1 MRVFLRKIVTFIAIV
16 LPLAQALSQNTG
28 GKNRVGSKVIDDSTK
43 QIYGPKT
50 ATWINEKDLFENKV
64 NYHPIDTSI
73 FNYHRWTYVQRFN
86 NFYKDLGIVGTA
98 LNSIFPLSPS
108 SIGVSTGYSVYEPYF
123 NSEEVKYFDT
133 KSPYTR
139 MYVVWGG
146 KGRAATRIEFSRNIN
161 PRWNFGFNYRPLLVD
176 KQIQRRGKGD
186 RQTISHYIDLYTAYR
201 TKNDKYSL
209 LVNYRR
215 MRHTVN
221 ENGGVNVTVP
231 PDSTYSSLFLK
242 NTKPKLSYATSVE
255 QRNNL
260 HYFHQFK
267 VGKGLQIYH
276 KGDLGKQYNLYRDD
290 LSQEPDYYDN
300 YEKKLGKDS
309 IKIKDSVK
317 YAYLQNEFGIKGNA
331 NRIFYNFYYRIKSYE
346 FSYKYLRADSL
357 KFSPKGKEYYAGAK
371 VGYSFDSLNSVSGLV
386 EYLLD
391 GNYRVESELSTK
403 WIDAS
408 ARRLSSKPG
417 FVQNAYRGSFDYWS
431 NNFSNVQTDQAFVFL
446 KGKLGPLFVS
456 PGVNYTAY
464 QNYIY
469 YEKRDSFPNTDQKV
483 LPVQSKGSQILVAPE
498 IRMDFKFF
506 KSFHFRPQAIYS
518 KLIKNDDKA
527 LRVPE
532 LFINSQLAFEDHL
545 FKRNIEVQI
554 GVDVH
559 WHSAYTALAYDPAIQ
574 QFYVQ
579 NNVVSPAFPLMDIFL
594 NGKIKTGKFF
604 VKYHNFV
611 QLITKSGHLPTPDY
625 PGQGNVLDFGFELLL
640 FD

>member
-1 MRVFLRKIVTFIAIV
+1 MV
-16 LPLAQALSQNTG
+16 QALSQNTG

-50 ATWINEKDLFENKV
+50 STWITEKEIFENKV

-73 FNYHRWTYVQRFN
+73 FNYHRWTYVQRLN
-86 NFYKDLGIVGTA
+86 NTYKDLGFVGTA
-98 LNSIFPLSPS
+98 LNSIFPLLSAT
-108 SIGVSTGYSVYEPYF
+108 IGVSPGYSVYEPYF
-123 NSEEVKYFDT
+123 NSEEIKYFDT

-146 KGRAATRIEFSRNIN
+146 KGRAATRIEFSRNIS
-161 PRWNFGFNYRPLLVD
+161 PQWNFGFNYRPLLVD
-176 KQIQRRGKGD
+176 KQIQRKGKGD
-186 RQTISHYIDLYTAYR
+186 RQTVSHYIDLYMAYR
-201 TKNDKYSL
+201 TKNDKYSVL
-209 LVNYRR
+209 ASYRR
-215 MRHTVN
+215 IRHTVN

-231 PDSTYSSLFLK
+231 PDSTYASLFLK

-255 QRNNL
+255 QRNNF

-267 VGKGLQIYH
+267 VGKGLQIYQ
-276 KGDLGKQYNLYRDD
+276 KGDWGKQYNLYRDD
-290 LSQEPDYYDN
+290 LSQEPDYYDH

-309 IKIKDSVK
+309 IKVKDSVK

-331 NRIFYNFYYRIKSYE
+331 KSLFYNFYYKVKSYE

-357 KFSPKGKEYYAGAK
+357 CFDSKAQEHYAGAK
-371 VGYSFDSLNSVSGLV
+371 VAYSFDSLNSVSGLV

-391 GNYRVESELSTK
+391 GNYRVEGELSTK

-408 ARRLSSKPG
+408 ARRLLSKPG
-417 FVQNAYRGSFDYWS
+417 FVQNAYRGSFDYWN
-431 NNFSNVQTDQAFVFL
+431 NNFSNVQTDHAFVFL
-446 KGKLGPLFVS
+446 KGKLGPLAVS
-456 PGVNYTAY
+456 PGVTYTAY
-464 QNYIY
+464 KNYIY

-498 IRMDFKFF
+498 LRIDFNFF
-506 KSFHFRPQAIYS
+506 KSFHFRPQVIYAN
-518 KLIKNDDKA
+518 LIKNDDNA

-532 LFINSQLAFEDHL
+532 LFINSQLTFEDHL
-545 FKRNIEVQI
+545 FKRNIEVQM

-559 WHSAYTALAYDPAIQ
+559 WHSAYTALGYDPAIQ

-604 VKYHNFV
+604 VKYHNFI

>member
-1 MRVFLRKIVTFIAIV
+1 VFLRKILTFLAIV

-28 GKNRVGSKVIDDSTK
+28 GKSRVGSKIIDDSTK

-50 ATWINEKDLFENKV
+50 ATWVNEKELFENKV
-64 NYHPIDTSI
+64 TYHPIDTSI

-86 NFYKDLGIVGTA
+86 NFYKDLGFVGTA

-139 MYVVWGG
+139 MQIIWGG
-146 KGRAATRIEFSRNIN
+146 KGRASTRVEFSRNIT
-161 PRWNFGFNYRPLLVD
+161 PRWNFGFDYRPLLID
-176 KQIQRRGKGD
+176 KQIQRKGKGD
-186 RQTISHYIDLYTAYR
+186 RQTISHYMDFYMAYK
-201 TKNDKYSL
+201 TKNDKYSA

-215 MRHTVN
+215 IRHTVN

-242 NTKPKLSYATSVE
+242 NTKPKLAAATSIE
-255 QRNNL
+255 QRNNF
-260 HYFHQFK
+260 HYFQQFK

-290 LSQEPDYYDN
+290 VSQDGDYYDN

-331 NRIFYNFYYRIKSYE
+331 KKLYYNFYYRLRSYE
-346 FSYKYLRADSL
+346 FSYKYLPPDSL
-357 KFSPKGKEYYAGAK
+357 AFKPKGKEQYAGVRMAYQ
-371 VGYSFDSLNSVSGLV
+371 VDSLSSISGGY

-391 GNYRVESELSTK
+391 DNYRLEGVLKSK
-403 WIDAS
+403 WADVSLKRIMT
-408 ARRLSSKPG
+408 KPG

-431 NNFSNVQTDQAFVFL
+431 NNFKNLRMDQGYAFL
-446 KGKLGPLFVS
+446 KANLGPLFIS
-456 PGVNYTAY
+456 SGATYTSY
-464 QNYIY
+464 HNYIY
-469 YEKRDSFPNTDQKV
+469 YLESNGLPIVEQRV
-483 LPVQSKGSQILVAPE
+483 LPVQSTGNQILLSPE
-498 IRMDFKFF
+498 FRMDFRFF
-506 KSFHFRPQAIYS
+506 RSMHVRPQVIYS
-518 KLIKNDDKA
+518 KLIKNDDNA

-532 LFINSQLAFEDHL
+532 LFINTQLAFEDHL

-554 GVDVH
+554 GVDIH
-559 WHSAYTALAYDPAIQ
+559 WHSAYTALGYDPAIQ

-579 NNVVSPAFPLMDIFL
+579 NKVISPVFPLMDIFF

-604 VKYHNFV
+604 VKYHNFI
-611 QLITKSGHLPTPDY
+611 QLLTKSGHLPTPDY
-625 PGQGNVLDFGFELLL
+625 PAQGNVLDFGFELLL

>member
-1 MRVFLRKIVTFIAIV
+1 MV
-16 LPLAQALSQNTG
+16 QALSQNTG

-50 ATWINEKDLFENKV
+50 STWITEKEIFENKV

-73 FNYHRWTYVQRFN
+73 FNYHRWTYVQRLN
-86 NFYKDLGIVGTA
+86 NTYKDLGFVGTA
-98 LNSIFPLSPS
+98 LNSIFPLLSAT
-108 SIGVSTGYSVYEPYF
+108 IGVSPGYSVYEPYF
-123 NSEEVKYFDT
+123 NSEEIKYFDT

-161 PRWNFGFNYRPLLVD
+161 PQWNFGFNYRPLLVD

-186 RQTISHYIDLYTAYR
+186 RQTISHYIDLYMAYK
-201 TKNDKYSL
+201 TKNDKYSAL
-209 LVNYRR
+209 ANYRR

-231 PDSTYSSLFLK
+231 PDSTYASLFLK

-255 QRNNL
+255 QRNNF

-267 VGKGLQIYH
+267 VGKGLQVYQ
-276 KGDLGKQYNLYRDD
+276 KGDWGKQYNLYRDD
-290 LSQEPDYYDN
+290 LLQEPDYYDN

-331 NRIFYNFYYRIKSYE
+331 NKVFYNFYYRIKSYE
-346 FSYKYLRADSL
+346 FSYKYLPADSL
-357 KFSPKGKEYYAGAK
+357 KFSPRGKEYYAGAK
-371 VGYSFDSLNSVSGLV
+371 VAYSFDSLNSVSGLV

-391 GNYRVESELSTK
+391 GNYRIESELSTK

-408 ARRLSSKPG
+408 ARRILSKPG
-417 FVQNAYRGSFDYWS
+417 FVQNAYRGSFDYWN
-431 NNFSNVQTDQAFVFL
+431 NNFSNVQTDHAFVFL

-456 PGVNYTAY
+456 PGVTYTAY

-469 YEKRDSFPNTDQKV
+469 YQERNGLPTVDQRV
-483 LPVQSKGSQILVAPE
+483 LPVQSSGRQILVAPE

-506 KSFHFRPQAIYS
+506 RSFHFRPQAIYS

-532 LFINSQLAFEDHL
+532 LFINSQFAFEDHL

-604 VKYHNFV
+604 VKYHNFI

>member
-1 MRVFLRKIVTFIAIV
+1 MV
-16 LPLAQALSQNTG
+16 QALSQNTG

-50 ATWINEKDLFENKV
+50 STWITEKEIFENKV

-73 FNYHRWTYVQRFN
+73 FNYHRWTYVQRLN
-86 NFYKDLGIVGTA
+86 NTYKDLGFVGTA
-98 LNSIFPLSPS
+98 LNSIFPLLSAT
-108 SIGVSTGYSVYEPYF
+108 IGVSPGYSVYEPYF
-123 NSEEVKYFDT
+123 NSEEIKYFDT

-161 PRWNFGFNYRPLLVD
+161 PQWNFGFNYRPLLVD
-176 KQIQRRGKGD
+176 KQIQRKGKGD
-186 RQTISHYIDLYTAYR
+186 RQTVSHYIDLYMAYR
-201 TKNDKYSL
+201 TKNDKYSVL
-209 LVNYRR
+209 ASYRR
-215 MRHTVN
+215 IRHTVN

-231 PDSTYSSLFLK
+231 PDSTYASLFLK

-255 QRNNL
+255 QRNNF

-267 VGKGLQIYH
+267 VGKGLQIYQ
-276 KGDLGKQYNLYRDD
+276 KGDWGKQYNLYRDD
-290 LSQEPDYYDN
+290 LSQEPDYYDH

-309 IKIKDSVK
+309 IKVKDSVK

-331 NRIFYNFYYRIKSYE
+331 KSLFYNFYYKVKSYE

-357 KFSPKGKEYYAGAK
+357 CFDSKAQEHYAGAK
-371 VGYSFDSLNSVSGLV
+371 VAYSFDSLNSVSGLV
-386 EYLLD
+386 EYLSD
-391 GNYRVESELSTK
+391 GNYRVEGELSTK

-408 ARRLSSKPG
+408 ARRLLSKPG
-417 FVQNAYRGSFDYWS
+417 FVQNAYRGSFDYWN
-431 NNFSNVQTDQAFVFL
+431 NNFSNVQTDHAFVFL
-446 KGKLGPLFVS
+446 KGKLGPLAVS
-456 PGVNYTAY
+456 PGVTYTAY
-464 QNYIY
+464 KNYIY

-498 IRMDFKFF
+498 LRIDFNFF
-506 KSFHFRPQAIYS
+506 RSFHFRPQVIYAN
-518 KLIKNDDKA
+518 LIKNDDNA

-532 LFINSQLAFEDHL
+532 LFINSQLTFEDHL
-545 FKRNIEVQI
+545 FKRNIEVQM

-559 WHSAYTALAYDPAIQ
+559 WHSAYTALGYDPAIQ

-604 VKYHNFV
+604 VKYHNFI